1 MTDCSAHPSRIR
13 SRLAAV
19 VAAVGL
25 LALPVSE
32 ASAGGTRTWTLDDF
46 DAFDSGEAEGAAIES
61 AGLVSVGFVAD
72 RLDLPNT
79 TAFSC
84 LGRKSEV
91 WVGTSDKAT
100 IQKVVPGKGKKGKR
114 AKDKVE
120 QVAELSGIA
129 VTAMASL
136 PGGDVVAATL
146 PGGKLVRVNARGKV
160 TDFAELPVEQI
171 WALMVADGKLLAATG
186 PKGELFSMTLA
197 GKDPKVILDVSEK
210 HILSMAKIGKEIVV
224 GTSPG
229 AKLYRVSDKPEGV
242 LLHDFSGDEVR
253 AIALTRTGLLVA
265 VNAFEDRKLTSVD
278 ALTKTLARTSLVG
291 QPPSGSTSGGSPPKA
306 DASVYHV
313 DLGKG
318 RDLDRA
324 SEAPWDKWLSRDRQ
338 YFTSM
343 LALDEMGTVLVS
355 SSADGKVYR
364 LRGPRTAAT
373 VADFEERQTTSLCRS
388 GSGSIF
394 ATTGGSAA
402 AYGLLATAAKKARYR
417 SKVFSAKQPA
427 AYGALVVRGK
437 SLVSVRARVG
447 PTEEPDDRWSDWK
460 DITVAKSA
468 GASRGTLSGLPHRRF
483 LQLEMVLERPD
494 SEVRGVEIF
503 YAPENLPPRLED
515 VELSR
520 PSFKADDDDEPS
532 SNVTIR
538 WKADARDDDDLVYD
552 IRVRPE
558 GGGARDWVKLHPDTE
573 RITKRELKWD
583 LTTVPDGVYEVE
595 VKASDEPSNGSAHAL
610 SDEMLSDPFVVDRER
625 PKVADIKV
633 TGRGGT
639 AMARDNAAHIH
650 DVAFSIDG
658 GDFIP
663 TAAADGLFDSPAEE
677 VVFTIPDTVPAG
689 RHRLV
694 IRARD
699 GFGNIGSQA
708 TFVDL

>member
-1 MTDCSAHPSRIR
+1 M
-13 SRLAAV
+13 
-19 VAAVGL
+19 
-25 LALPVSE
+25 
-32 ASAGGTRTWTLDDF
+32 
-46 DAFDSGEAEGAAIES
+46 
-61 AGLVSVGFVAD
+61 
-72 RLDLPNT
+72 
-79 TAFSC
+79 
-84 LGRKSEV
+84 
-91 WVGTSDKAT
+91 
-100 IQKVVPGKGKKGKR
+100 
-114 AKDKVE
+114 
-120 QVAELSGIA
+120 
-129 VTAMASL
+129 
-136 PGGDVVAATL
+136 
-146 PGGKLVRVNARGKV
+146 
-160 TDFAELPVEQI
+160 
-171 WALMVADGKLLAATG
+171 
-186 PKGELFSMTLA
+186 
-197 GKDPKVILDVSEK
+197 
-210 HILSMAKIGKEIVV
+210 
-224 GTSPG
+224 
-229 AKLYRVSDKPEGV
+229 
-242 LLHDFSGDEVR
+242 
-253 AIALTRTGLLVA
+253 A
-265 VNAFEDRKLTSVD
+265 VNEFEDRKLTSVD

-291 QPPSGSTSGGSPPKA
+291 QPPAGSSSGGSPPKA
-306 DASVYHV
+306 DATVYHV

-343 LALDEMGTVLVS
+343 LALDDLGTVLVS

-373 VADFEERQTTSLCRS
+373 IADFDERQTTSLCRT
-388 GSGSIF
+388 GSGSIY

-417 SKVFSAKQPA
+417 TKVLSAKQPA

-447 PTEEPDDRWSDWK
+447 PTEEPDTRWTDWK

-468 GASRGTLSGLPHRRF
+468 GASRGTLSGLPHRRY

-494 SEVRGVEIF
+494 SEVRGIEVF
-503 YAPENLPPRLED
+503 YAPENLPPRLKD
-515 VELSR
+515 VELKR
-520 PSFKADDDDEPS
+520 PAFKAADDDEPS
-532 SNVTIR
+532 AAVTIR
-538 WKADARDDDDLVYD
+538 WSADARDDDDLVYD

-558 GGGARDWVKLHPDTE
+558 GGGERDWVKLHPDTE

-583 LTTVPDGVYEVE
+583 LTTVPDGVYEVG
-595 VKASDEPSNGSAHAL
+595 VTASDEPSNGSANAL

-633 TGRGGT
+633 SGRSGT
-639 AMARDNAAHIH
+639 ATARDNAAHIH

-663 TAAADGLFDSPAEE
+663 AAAEDGLFDSPAED
-677 VVFTIPDTVPAG
+677 VVFEIPKTVTAG

-694 IRARD
+694 VRARD